1 MALTL
6 IEAAKQIENPIQ
18 SGLVEQ
24 FARSTDILMALPFEG
39 IQGNALRY
47 NREQTLP
54 GIGFRGVNEQY
65 QESTGILNPVSEP
78 LVIAGGDL
86 DVDRFLIETMGAGIR
101 TTHEMMKVK
110 ALSLAWGRT
119 FIKGDSTV
127 NPRVFD
133 GLQSR
138 CTGAQ
143 LITTGNNNNGQALSL
158 TVLDQLIDQVENP
171 THLIMS
177 KAMRRRLTQA
187 ARAQAVGGLIAFNQD
202 TWGRTQTLYNELPIL
217 IAGDDNV
224 GNGVLDF
231 DELNPAAAVPAAV
244 CTSIYCVSLGSGML
258 TGIQSGAMSVKD
270 LGELD
275 DAPVFRT
282 RLEWYSGIA
291 VFHGKAAARLAGI
304 SNAAVV
310 A

>member
-1 MALTL
+1 
-6 IEAAKQIENPIQ
+6 
-18 SGLVEQ
+18 
-24 FARSTDILMALPFEG
+24 
-39 IQGNALRY
+39 
-47 NREQTLP
+47 
-54 GIGFRGVNEQY
+54 
-65 QESTGILNPVSEP
+65 
-78 LVIAGGDL
+78 
-86 DVDRFLIETMGAGIR
+86 
-101 TTHEMMKVK
+101 MMKVK

-127 NPRVFD
+127 NPHVFD

-143 LITTGNNNNGQALSL
+143 LIATGNNNNGQALSL